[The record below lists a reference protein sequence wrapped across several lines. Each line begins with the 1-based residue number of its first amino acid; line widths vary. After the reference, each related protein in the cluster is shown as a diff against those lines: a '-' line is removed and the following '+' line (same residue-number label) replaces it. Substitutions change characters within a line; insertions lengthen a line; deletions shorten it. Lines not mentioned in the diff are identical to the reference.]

1 MRTTTP
7 TLSPAAANR
16 ALIARWRHYRLDGP
30 DAVPPRATGPCD
42 ELAAEALRKIRFADD
57 GDQLTEYGIS
67 AVLDQVQP
75 LLEFVLLEREIVG
88 FNVLVVPRAFMP
100 MLGIPVSPIATVWW
114 YVQQALQGRNMGRWK
129 ARWRGFARAFLGH
142 PVVRAKSLRVLER
155 LPDVPM
161 RRAVPDPAQS
171 NGAGCFFHFPASY
184 GSPARPGSP
193 ANGGAGGGNTR
204 PRPPRLVTPRRTS
217 SRLCRQT
224 DSRAVITRYL
234 ETRTCRSASR
244 APPPLSPP
252 RGSGTPRRRSS
263 RP

>member
-1 MRTTTP
+1 MYTKTP
-7 TLSPAAANR
+7 TLSPALANR
-16 ALIARWRHYRLDGP
+16 ALIARWRHYRLHGP
-30 DAVPPRATGPCD
+30 DAAPPRITGPAD
-42 ELAAEALRKIRFADD
+42 ELAAEALRKIHFADD
-57 GDQLTEYGIS
+57 ADQLTEYGIS
-67 AVLDQVQP
+67 AVLEHVQP

-88 FNVLVVPRAFMP
+88 YNVLVVPRAFLP
-100 MLGIPVSPIATVWW
+100 MLGVPFFRIATVWW
-114 YVQQALQGRNMGRWK
+114 YVQQVLDGRDMGRRKKRWLACARSFLAHPEVRSQRLWK
-129 ARWRGFARAFLGH
+129 LQQLPNVPIHRFA
-142 PVVRAKSLRVLER
+142 PN
-155 LPDVPM
+155 
-161 RRAVPDPAQS
+161 PAES
-171 NGAGCFFHFPASY
+171 SGAGCFFHFPASY